1 MKKIIVKIKN
11 IIPKGLLLLKTICGI
26 LLPNKK
32 IYILGTPMHG
42 NIGDQAIIFAERKFL
57 NDYFKGYRIVEIE
70 SQTVKRVVKILKK
83 KIKKEDIITIHGGGF
98 IGSLWIE
105 EESMFRCVVKNF
117 SNNKIIVFPQTIY
130 FSDDEYGKNIL
141 KDSKKI
147 YGNAKNLTIACRE
160 KYSYDFVRKEFPKIK
175 AILVPDIV
183 LYLEKYNFSCDRNN
197 ALYCIRKDKE
207 KINYNNEYSMI
218 ESIIKEKYKMAVD
231 YTDTVISKK
240 VYKFNREK
248 VFFKKLNQ
256 ISKYK
261 IMITDRLHGMV
272 FAYLTNTP
280 CIIFENKS
288 YKVKGVYEWIKNSE
302 FLMLV
307 TSDAKIEE
315 IDSFINK
322 SISSNMSNFVVKKD
336 KFEPL
341 IKSIEELSFY
351 RSN

>member
-183 LYLEKYNFSCDRNN
+183 LYLETM
-197 ALYCIRKDKE
+197 LYI
-207 KINYNNEYSMI
+207 
-218 ESIIKEKYKMAVD
+218 V
-231 YTDTVISKK
+231 
-240 VYKFNREK
+240 
-248 VFFKKLNQ
+248 
-256 ISKYK
+256 
-261 IMITDRLHGMV
+261 
-272 FAYLTNTP
+272 
-280 CIIFENKS
+280 
-288 YKVKGVYEWIKNSE
+288 
-302 FLMLV
+302 
-307 TSDAKIEE
+307 
-315 IDSFINK
+315 
-322 SISSNMSNFVVKKD
+322 
-336 KFEPL
+336 
-341 IKSIEELSFY
+341 
-351 RSN
+351 